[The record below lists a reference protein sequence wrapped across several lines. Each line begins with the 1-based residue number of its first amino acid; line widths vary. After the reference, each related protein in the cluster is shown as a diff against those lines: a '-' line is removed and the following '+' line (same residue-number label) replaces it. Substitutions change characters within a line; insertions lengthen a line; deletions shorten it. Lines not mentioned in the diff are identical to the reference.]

1 MHSNVY
7 AVGVFNKTIFLVF
20 VACVFEKC
28 VNRFDI
34 IFFRFVL
41 CGLRLSIGAKIF
53 MSKIFHL
60 FFRTQ
65 LIPKVTPSLAILKTD
80 EMHLLPLP
88 VSSLWILFIVLF
100 FMNRTHFHYFR
111 HWWLCAPILFCRWL
125 PSYPQNIGLKPC
137 FSVTCFRYKSK
148 SCICS
153 IHDDLEPYKLWRAT
167 VHPFKGTSFWAIGVH
182 NSYHFF
188 HLLSIQFWSFWFPY
202 KYWKLH

>member
-1 MHSNVY
+1 MHFNVY

-60 FFRTQ
+60 FFRMQ

-100 FMNRTHFHYFR
+100 LENRTHFHHFP
-111 HWWLCAPILFCRWL
+111 HGWLWSPILFHRCL
-125 PSYPQNIGLKPC
+125 PSHPQIIGLKLC
-137 FSVTCFRYKSK
+137 LSVTCFRHKSK
-148 SCICS
+148 RCLWSICN
-153 IHDDLEPYKLWRAT
+153 DL
-167 VHPFKGTSFWAIGVH
+167 
-182 NSYHFF
+182 
-188 HLLSIQFWSFWFPY
+188 
-202 KYWKLH
+202 